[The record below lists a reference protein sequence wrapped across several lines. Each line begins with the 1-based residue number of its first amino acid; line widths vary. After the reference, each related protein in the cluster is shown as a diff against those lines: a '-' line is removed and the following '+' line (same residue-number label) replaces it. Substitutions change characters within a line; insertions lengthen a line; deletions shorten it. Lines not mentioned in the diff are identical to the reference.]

1 MCNDGEY
8 SYDQMYPIFSSTSTC
23 LGKGYM
29 TMKSMTI
36 LKT

>member
-1 MCNDGEY
+1 MYTNGEY
-8 SYDQMYPIFSSTSTC
+8 SYYSIFLSTSTC

-29 TMKSMTI
+29 TMKYMTI